1 MTPRAIR
8 RGLGRLAP
16 AVGGAVVFMIGLIG
30 LLGGRILISVLT
42 MLIGCS
48 GIVGV
53 VYHDRVS
60 QKSADLAPG
69 RRMLLTMALTWLG
82 VGVVTLI
89 VGIAAGGVLLAICIL
104 GFVLSMYLCVGLSIA
119 AIRVR

>member
-1 MTPRAIR
+1 MTPPVVR

-16 AVGGAVVFMIGLIG
+16 AVGGAVVLMIGLIG
-30 LLGGRILISVLT
+30 LLRGRILISVVT

-48 GIVGV
+48 GIVRV

-60 QKSADLAPG
+60 STSADLATG
-69 RRMLLTMALTWLG
+69 SRMLLTMALTWLG

-119 AIRVR
+119 AKRMR